1 MAQALIGG
9 EKVSAKSGEEMPVVN
24 PATEETFDTVPKAGR
39 DDVDAA
45 VAAAKGAFKEWAGKD
60 PDDRAQLMRAG
71 IEKIEEHGKEI
82 AELLVREQGKPM
94 MEAMGEL
101 HHFIHGMNF
110 YADLA
115 SKIRGAYAP
124 LPSTLG
130 TSYGMVIKRPVGVVA
145 AIVPY
150 NFPLTL
156 MGTKVGPALAGGNTI
171 IVKPAATT
179 PLATLRIGELMNE
192 AGLPPGV
199 LNVITGPG
207 REVGEALIG
216 HPDVRR
222 VALTGS
228 TSTGRRV
235 MEIAGPQFKRITLEL
250 GGSDP
255 VIVCPDAN
263 VDNAVRGVN
272 IGRFFNAGQACLA
285 AKRVYVFEEVYDEFM
300 ESLVKRVS
308 RYELGDG
315 LTKAEKPKIRMG
327 PLNTARQRDEVASQ
341 LQDAVDKGA
350 SVAYEA
356 EANGDKGFFSP
367 PTVIENAPHESRVV
381 REETFGPLLPVF
393 KVSNINEA
401 IRLAN
406 DSNYGLGSSIWTY
419 NVQYIHKAAQEI
431 EAGMTW
437 VNQIHYGYDELPF
450 GGVKESGIG
459 REHGPEALDYYL
471 ESKSVVVGDLDIAG
485 DEGAGIQ

>member
-1 MAQALIGG
+1 
-9 EKVSAKSGEEMPVVN
+9 
-24 PATEETFDTVPKAGR
+24 
-39 DDVDAA
+39 
-45 VAAAKGAFKEWAGKD
+45 
-60 PDDRAQLMRAG
+60 
-71 IEKIEEHGKEI
+71 
-82 AELLVREQGKPM
+82 
-94 MEAMGEL
+94 
-101 HHFIHGMNF
+101 
-110 YADLA
+110 
-115 SKIRGAYAP
+115 
-124 LPSTLG
+124 
-130 TSYGMVIKRPVGVVA
+130 MVIKRPIGVCA

-171 IVKPAATT
+171 VVKPANTT
-179 PLATLRIGELMNE
+179 PLATLKIAELMQE
-192 AGLPPGV
+192 AGLPAGV
-199 LNVITGPG
+199 LNVVTGPG
-207 REVGEALIG
+207 KEVGEALAV

-222 VALTGS
+222 VAFTGS
-228 TSTGRRV
+228 TAVGRRL
-235 MEIAGPQFKRITLEL
+235 MEVAAPKFKRISAEL

-308 RYELGDG
+308 RYELGNG
-315 LTKAEKPKIRMG
+315 LEKAEKPKIRMG
-327 PLNTARQRDEVASQ
+327 PLNAARHRDTLEEQ
-341 LQDAVDKGA
+341 LTDAVNQGA
-350 SVAYEA
+350 KVAYQGES
-356 EANGDKGFFSP
+356 NGDKGFFFP
-367 PTVIENAPHESRVV
+367 PTIVENAPHDSRVV

-393 KVSNINEA
+393 KVTNINEA
-401 IRLAN
+401 VELAN
-406 DSNYGLGSSIWTY
+406 DSSYGLGSSIWTY
-419 NVQYIHKAAQEI
+419 NVRYVHKAAQEI

-450 GGVKESGIG
+450 GGVKDSGIG

>member
-1 MAQALIGG
+1 VAQILVDG
-9 EKVSAKSGEEMPVVN
+9 EKVGAKTGEEMEVVN
-24 PATEETFDTVPKAGR
+24 PVTEETFDTVPKGGR
-39 DDVDAA
+39 EDVDAA
-45 VAAAKGAFKEWAGKD
+45 VSAAKRASKEWSGKD
-60 PDDRAQLMRAG
+60 PDERAQLMRTG
-71 IEKIEEHGKEI
+71 IAAVKENDKEV

-101 HHFIHGMNF
+101 HHFLHGMDF

-115 SKIRGAYAP
+115 SKIRGAYTT

-145 AIVPY
+145 GIVPY

-156 MGTKVGPALAGGNTI
+156 MGTKVGPALAAGNTI

-207 REVGEALIG
+207 RELGEALIG
-216 HPDVRR
+216 HPDVSR

-228 TSTGRRV
+228 TNTGRRV

-263 VDNAVRGVN
+263 VDNAVKGVN

-315 LTKAEKPKIRMG
+315 MTKAERPKVRMG
-327 PLNTARQRDEVASQ
+327 PLNTARQRDELAGQ
-341 LQDAVDKGA
+341 LEEAVDKGA
-350 SVAYEA
+350 GVAYEG
-356 EANGDKGFFSP
+356 ETNGDKGFFFA
-367 PTVIENAPHESRVV
+367 PTVIENAPHDSRVV

-393 KVSNINEA
+393 KVRNINEA
-401 IRLAN
+401 IRMAN
-406 DSNYGLGSSIWTY
+406 DSNFGLGSSIWTY
-419 NVQYIHKAAQEI
+419 NIQYIHKAAQEI
-431 EAGMTW
+431 ESGMTW

-459 REHGPEALDYYL
+459 REHGPEALEHYL

>member
-1 MAQALIGG
+1 MAQILVDG
-9 EKVSAKSGEEMPVVN
+9 EKVGAKTGEEMEVVN
-24 PATEETFDTVPKAGR
+24 PATEETFDTVPKGGR
-39 DDVDAA
+39 EDVDAA
-45 VAAAKGAFKEWAGKD
+45 VSAAKRAFKEWSGKD
-60 PDDRAQLMRAG
+60 PDERAQLMRTG
-71 IEKIEEHGKEI
+71 IAAVKNDKEV

-101 HHFIHGMNF
+101 HHFLHGMDF

-115 SKIRGAYAP
+115 SKIRGAYTT

-130 TSYGMVIKRPVGVVA
+130 TSYGIVIKRPVGVVA
-145 AIVPY
+145 GLVPY

-156 MGTKVGPALAGGNTI
+156 MGTKVGPALAAGNTI

-207 REVGEALIG
+207 RELGEALIG
-216 HPDVRR
+216 HPDVSR

-228 TSTGRRV
+228 TNTGRRV

-263 VDNAVRGVN
+263 VDNAVKGVN

-285 AKRVYVFEEVYDEFM
+285 AKRIYVFEEVYDEFM

-315 LTKAEKPKIRMG
+315 MTKAERPKVRMG
-327 PLNTARQRDEVASQ
+327 PLNTARQRDELAGQ
-341 LQDAVDKGA
+341 LEDAVDKGA
-350 SVAYEA
+350 GVAYEG
-356 EANGDKGFFSP
+356 ETNGDKGFFFA
-367 PTVIENAPHESRVV
+367 PTVIENAPHDSRVV

-393 KVSNINEA
+393 KVRNINEA
-401 IRLAN
+401 IRMAN
-406 DSNYGLGSSIWTY
+406 GSNFGLGSSIWTY

-431 EAGMTW
+431 ESGMTW

-459 REHGPEALDYYL
+459 REHGPEALEHYL

>member
-9 EKVSAKSGEEMPVVN
+9 EKVGAKSGEEMPVVN
-24 PATEETFDTVPKAGR
+24 PATEEEFESVPKAGPE
-39 DDVDAA
+39 DVDAA
-45 VAAAKGAFKEWAGKD
+45 VAAAKGAFGEWSRTD
-60 PDDRAQLMRAG
+60 PDERAELMRAG
-71 IEKIEEHGKEI
+71 IAKLKENGKEI
-82 AELLVREQGKPM
+82 AQLLVREQGKPM
-94 MEAMGEL
+94 MEAMGEF
-101 HHFIHGMNF
+101 HHFLHGMGF

-115 SKIRGAYAP
+115 SKIRGAYAT
-124 LPSTLG
+124 LPSTFG
-130 TSYGMVIKRPVGVVA
+130 TSYGMVVKRPIGVCA

-171 IVKPAATT
+171 VVKPANTT
-179 PLATLRIGELMNE
+179 PLSTLRIAELMQE

-199 LNVITGPG
+199 LNVVTGPG
-207 REVGEALIG
+207 SVVGEALVA

-222 VALTGS
+222 VAFTGS
-228 TSTGRRV
+228 TGVGRRI
-235 MEIAGPQFKRITLEL
+235 MEVAAPKFKRISAEL

-263 VDNAVRGVN
+263 VDNAVKGVN

-308 RYELGDG
+308 RYELGNG
-315 LTKAEKPKIRMG
+315 MEKAERPKIRMG
-327 PLNTARQRDEVASQ
+327 PLNTAKQREDLEAQ
-341 LQDAVDKGA
+341 LEDATKGGA
-350 SVAYEA
+350 GVAYQGET
-356 EANGDKGFFSP
+356 NGDKGYFFP
-367 PTVIENAPHESRVV
+367 PTIVENAPHDSRVV

-393 KVSNINEA
+393 KVKNINEA

-406 DSNYGLGSSIWTY
+406 DSSYGLGSSIWTY
-419 NVQYIHKAAQEI
+419 NIRHIHKAAQEI
-431 EAGMTW
+431 ESGMTW

-450 GGVKESGIG
+450 GGVKDSGIG
-459 REHGPEALDYYL
+459 REHGPEALEYYL